1 MSYSKI
7 KKVRISKYDKLW
19 SKAVRERDKR
29 CLVCS
34 KTEYLA
40 AHHFIRRGV
49 KSTRLAL
56 ENGCTLCPG
65 CHTFNHQFSAHK
77 TPEAFKRWFEKE
89 YPDRAKA
96 MRKKERLMM
105 TEREAIKEFTE
116 LYGKLARRI

>member
-19 SKAVRERDKR
+19 SKAIRERDKR
-29 CLVCS
+29 CLVCG

-56 ENGCTLCPG
+56 ENGITLCPSH
-65 CHTFNHQFSAHK
+65 HTFNSDFSAHK
-77 TPEAFKRWFEKE
+77 TPESFKRWFVKE
-89 YPDRAKA
+89 YPARAKA
-96 MRKKERLMM
+96 MRAKERTMM
-105 TEREAIKEFTE
+105 TEREAIKEFQAMYE
-116 LYGKLARRI
+116 QANHP